1 MVRWPRAA
9 QSFRAGAMCL
19 KAGWK
24 FGAKKNAK
32 LCSRN
37 ERAASSGVKSMRIP
51 SASITSALPTD
62 DVTARL
68 PCLATVTPAAA
79 HRMATVVE
87 MLNVLK
93 RSPPVPT
100 TSRISRARVW
110 ASSGGWMDLSCSAR
124 AKAAIS
130 SGVSPLYASAARK
143 PAFNPAET
151 FSLAS
156 CSTACHT
163 CGSASVCAALRC

>member
-1 MVRWPRAA
+1 M
-9 QSFRAGAMCL
+9 
-19 KAGWK
+19 
-24 FGAKKNAK
+24 
-32 LCSRN
+32 
-37 ERAASSGVKSMRIP
+37 P

-100 TSRISRARVW
+100 TSRISRESRQVRRRAAAGWICRARR
-110 ASSGGWMDLSCSAR
+110 GR
-124 AKAAIS
+124 
-130 SGVSPLYASAARK
+130 RRRFR
-143 PAFNPAET
+143 PAFRLFAQRGQKIGLDGRWNFFVGQLFHGLT
-151 FSLAS
+151 Y
-156 CSTACHT
+156 
-163 CGSASVCAALRC
+163 LRFRERLRGGELLGQFFEHGRF